1 MTEVYRGI
9 QAQLEL
15 YLGAPTDYAGRLDHR
30 IEKLS
35 QQARLS
41 QLSAAESMERVAAA
55 HNQVASAYWRLV
67 EYSLDDDDAAS
78 RWQHVAI
85 HRAFARKDRRMAAQL
100 REMAGT

>member
-15 YLGAPTDYAGRLDHR
+15 YLGAPTDYAGHLDHR
-30 IEKLS
+30 IEKL
-35 QQARLS
+35 
-41 QLSAAESMERVAAA
+41 QLSAAESMERAAA
-55 HNQVASAYWRLV
+55 THNQVAWAYWRLL
-67 EYSLDDDDAAS
+67 EYSLDDEDAAS
-78 RWQHVAI
+78 RWQHVAV